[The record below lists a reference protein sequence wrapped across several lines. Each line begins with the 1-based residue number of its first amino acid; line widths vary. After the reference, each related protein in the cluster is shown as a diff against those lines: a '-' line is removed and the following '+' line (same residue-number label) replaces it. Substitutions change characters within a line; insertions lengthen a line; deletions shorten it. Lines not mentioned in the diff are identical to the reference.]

1 MERHRPGGIGRVP
14 RRHARRYGALIAAA
28 VLVFLVVRLTL
39 DARTNRQIGEEIKLR
54 ETEAREL
61 ESRNEELRAFAR
73 RYADESYAE
82 EEARTRLGYR
92 EPGEHV
98 VILNR
103 GAAVTGTERAVSDRQ
118 NIPNPERWLNY
129 FFHQKEK

>member
-1 MERHRPGGIGRVP
+1 MERHRPAGISRAP
-14 RRHARRYGALIAAA
+14 RRHTRRYGALIAAA
-28 VLVFLVVRLTL
+28 ALIFLVVRLTL
-39 DARTNRQIGEEIKLR
+39 DARTNRQIGEEIKLK
-54 ETEAREL
+54 EIEAREL
-61 ESRNEELRAFAR
+61 ENRNGELRALAG

-103 GAAVTGTERAVSDRQ
+103 GGGASGTGQVAVDSK
-118 NIPNPERWLNY
+118 NMPNPVRWFNY
-129 FFHQKEK
+129 FFRNK